1 MAAAA
6 QRARWLREM
15 GYRPLLLRRTVADGD
30 TCAEVDAL
38 RAAPGATP
46 PQVKPGGTDAEAEPP
61 PPNPAVDAGT
71 ALWTAL
77 LRACDATPAD
87 AEALGWKQACTEQA
101 FAFVG
106 AELHFNLSLLR
117 RQPAAKRALWR
128 TLRALRRQRREA
140 R

>member
-1 MAAAA
+1 MAVAPL
-6 QRARWLREM
+6 RARWLREM
-15 GYRPLLLRRTVADGD
+15 GYRPLALRRTTVEGD
-30 TCAEVDAL
+30 VHAEVEAARTAPVEAPASTESAPADVVAASRNDA
-38 RAAPGATP
+38 A
-46 PQVKPGGTDAEAEPP
+46 
-61 PPNPAVDAGT
+61 AVDAGP
-71 ALWTAL
+71 ALWIAL
-77 LRACDATPAD
+77 LHACDAEPAE
-87 AEALGWKQACTEQA
+87 AEALGWKQSCTDQA

>member
-1 MAAAA
+1 MAAAP
-6 QRARWLREM
+6 QRADWLRAM
-15 GYRPLLLRRTVADGD
+15 GYQPLALRRSTVVGD
-30 TCAEVDAL
+30 VGVEVETPRGLPGETPSVEEPA
-38 RAAPGATP
+38 RAGPATT
-46 PQVKPGGTDAEAEPP
+46 Q
-61 PPNPAVDAGT
+61 PNRVSTADAGT

-77 LRACDATPAD
+77 LRACDAEPAE
-87 AEALGWKQACTEQA
+87 AEALGWKQSCIDQA

>member
-1 MAAAA
+1 MAAAP

-15 GYRPLLLRRTVADGD
+15 GYRPMALRRTTAHGD
-30 TCAEVDAL
+30 AHAEIDAA
-38 RAAPGATP
+38 RAAPASTP
-46 PQVKPGGTDAEAEPP
+46 TVTQPVPSDARGAEAHADPT
-61 PPNPAVDAGT
+61 AAAGT

-77 LRACDATPAD
+77 LHACDAEPAD
-87 AEALGWKQACTEQA
+87 AEVLGWKQSCIDQA

-128 TLRALRRQRREA
+128 TLRALRRQRREV